1 MSANTKIIVLRMKEL
16 LYTAIFVILGILLLL
31 TILFFSTSSN
41 ENGSVET
48 SAADVTYA
56 KYIPGIYHTQL
67 SLEGMT
73 VDVEVALDANHIN
86 SISLVNLEESVETMY
101 PLLQPTFETLSAQI
115 CKKQTIENITYST
128 ESKYTSLMI
137 LNAIDDTIKKAC
149 IQ

>member
-31 TILFFSTSSN
+31 TILFFSTSKEDS
-41 ENGSVET
+41 SVET
-48 SAADVTYA
+48 SAADITYD

-67 SLEGMT
+67 TLGGMN
-73 VDVEVALDANHIN
+73 VDMEIALDADHIN

-101 PLLQPTFETLSAQI
+101 PLLEPTFDTLSKQI
-115 CKKQTIENITYST
+115 CEKQTIENITYST